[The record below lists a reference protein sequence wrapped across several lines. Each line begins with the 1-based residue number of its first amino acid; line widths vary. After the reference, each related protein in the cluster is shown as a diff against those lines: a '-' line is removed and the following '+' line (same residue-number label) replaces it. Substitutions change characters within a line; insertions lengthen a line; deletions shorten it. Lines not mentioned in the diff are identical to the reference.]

1 MFGVSYGSFD
11 FYNQPK
17 IGLICLYSLKNPSFP
32 EYICRAPCGVLCL
45 DISTHYPNLIV
56 AGLYDGNVAVYNL
69 CSGSGA
75 PSHISCAG
83 SGKHK
88 DPVWQVEDNL
98 PACLSS
104 TSRYIGPRTTWKVTR
119 TSTAA
124 PATAG

>member
-56 AGLYDGNVAVYNL
+56 AGTSSHLKSFLEHAVPPIRHLLMINMMPLKRCVVKGNYFTALIRNEARNKFL
-69 CSGSGA
+69 MSG
-75 PSHISCAG
+75 P
-83 SGKHK
+83 
-88 DPVWQVEDNL
+88 
-98 PACLSS
+98 
-104 TSRYIGPRTTWKVTR
+104 
-119 TSTAA
+119 
-124 PATAG
+124 